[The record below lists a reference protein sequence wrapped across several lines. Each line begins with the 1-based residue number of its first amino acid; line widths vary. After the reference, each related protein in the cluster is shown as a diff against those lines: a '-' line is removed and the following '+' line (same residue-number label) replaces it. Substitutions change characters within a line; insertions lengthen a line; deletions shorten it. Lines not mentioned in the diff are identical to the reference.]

1 MKIFHKEGEKM
12 VPKLILMFTQNDMTV
27 PDAIEYFEQVKDL
40 PVDFFGFKELGLSP
54 EKMKILNDK
63 IHKAGFQSFLEIVEY
78 EEDQILSP
86 AKIAV
91 DMGFDYLMG
100 TVYYSSIWKII
111 DKKIKYFPFCGKIY
125 NRPSILDGTIEEIA
139 TDAKRIEAEGVNGFD
154 LLAYRYIVP
163 EKVNNLVAA
172 VLKAIKVPLVSA
184 GSINSFAR
192 LNETIDQGVWG
203 FTIGGAFF
211 EKKFVPNGSYRDN
224 VAAVVDQLK
233 KHD

>member
-1 MKIFHKEGEKM
+1 MR
-12 VPKLILMFTQNDMTV
+12 PKLILMFTQNDMTV

-40 PVDFFGFKELGLSP
+40 SVDFFGFKELGLAP

-63 IHKAGFQSFLEIVEY
+63 IHKAGFQSFLEVVEY
-78 EEDQILSP
+78 EEDQVLGP
-86 AKIAV
+86 AKMAV

-100 TVYYSSIWKII
+100 TVYYPSIWKVI

-125 NRPSILDGTIEEIA
+125 DRPSILDGSIEEIA
-139 TDAKRIEAEGVNGFD
+139 ADAKRIEAEGANGFD
-154 LLAYRYIVP
+154 LLAYRYIIP
-163 EKVNNLVAA
+163 EKVNDLVTA

-184 GSINSFAR
+184 GSINSFNR
-192 LNETIDQGVWG
+192 LDETIAQGVWG

-211 EKKFVPNGSYRDN
+211 EKKFVPDGSYREN
-224 VAAVVDQLK
+224 VAAVVNELK